1 MSIARVVL
9 EPSAVERIVDS
20 VMPRN
25 ASDVDKLALSEL
37 MKAYNL
43 NPLCKE
49 IYAISYGGRLSVVV
63 GVDGWRR
70 LAHETG
76 RYQSSDVRYGE
87 DEHGEYC
94 TFTVHTT
101 LGGQFSFTCWLHEFK
116 QSSPTWNK
124 SPRHMLRIKAEV
136 HCLKAAFGLA
146 GPTEYEVEAEA
157 TSAGAE
163 VVQTSGLA
171 ALNARLANTKPAS
184 ASTVALEGIP
194 EVLPSAESESPA
206 VSLGE
211 LAERVAQLAREM
223 GSARYTWQKAMANAR
238 KVVGDDDAQ
247 VTKYLESLIQRG
259 EEQKAT
265 RKEASNG

>member
-184 ASTVALEGIP
+184 ASTVALEGTP
-194 EVLPSAESESPA
+194 EVLPSADSQPPA

-247 VTKYLESLIQRG
+247 VRTYLESLIQRG

>member
-1 MSIARVVL
+1 MTIAKVL
-9 EPSAVERIVDS
+9 EPTAVQRIVDS
-20 VMPRN
+20 VMPKN
-25 ASDVDKLALSEL
+25 ASEVDKLALAEL
-37 MKAYNL
+37 MKAHNL

-76 RYQSSDVRYGE
+76 RYQASDVQYGT
-87 DEHGEYC
+87 DDNGQFC

-101 LGGQFSFTCWLHEFK
+101 TGGQFSFTCWLNEFR
-116 QSSPTWNK
+116 QGTPTWNK
-124 SPRHMLRIKAEV
+124 SPLHMLRVKAEV

-146 GPTEYEVEAEA
+146 GPTEYEAEAEA
-157 TSAGAE
+157 ANTATAT
-163 VVQTSGLA
+163 VQASSVD
-171 ALNARLANTKPAS
+171 ALNARLIQSKPAS

-194 EVLPSAESESPA
+194 EALPPAESEPPT

-211 LAERVAQLAREM
+211 LAERVAALAREM
-223 GSARYTWQKAMANAR
+223 GSPRYTWQKALANAR
-238 KVVGDDDAQ
+238 KVAGDDESA
-247 VTKYLESLIQRG
+247 VRTYLESLIKRG

-265 RKEASNG
+265 RKEDANG

>member
-76 RYQSSDVRYGE
+76 RYQSSEVQYGE
-87 DEHGEYC
+87 DEAGEFC
-94 TFTVHTT
+94 RFTVHTT

-157 TSAGAE
+157 TNAGAE

-184 ASTVALEGIP
+184 ASTVALEGTP
-194 EVLPSAESESPA
+194 EVLPSAESEPPA
-206 VSLGE
+206 VSLE
-211 LAERVAQLAREM
+211 ALAERVAELAREM
-223 GSARYTWQKAMANAR
+223 GSAKYTAR
-238 KVVGDDDAQ
+238 KALSRAEVLCGKDEAVIR
-247 VTKYLESLIQRG
+247 TYLESLIQRG